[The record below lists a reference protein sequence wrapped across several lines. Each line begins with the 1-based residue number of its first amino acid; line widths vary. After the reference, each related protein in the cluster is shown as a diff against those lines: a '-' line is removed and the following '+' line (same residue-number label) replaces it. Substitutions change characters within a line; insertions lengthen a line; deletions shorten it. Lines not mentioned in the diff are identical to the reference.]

1 MFLFQQRV
9 PFCFSTLGN
18 RKVFSLLTFLSP
30 APCLVPSTWCVQRK
44 CMVTARWAHRAKRL
58 FSKGRVFSWIP
69 LAAGCDTRNVEVMCV
84 MLPGSTYSKARQ
96 WDGEGQGKVQ
106 GPAVDRSPLWAT
118 GAQRHRA
125 AHSHQNLTGKQLG
138 NSAQATHWCLSP
150 SSGCPLSECPQ
161 SSLPGKRGEEQLSSG
176 CSMSPCLCAH
186 HTSEQFALEGTG
198 PDGPS
203 SHAAYN
209 TNHYHFQQRGMVQIG
224 FLSSVSIP
232 GSVKAGKKARFILK
246 SPEKSFR
253 CQILRRVFRR
263 SKPQLLWKQT
273 FRPYSH
279 LISSISLEFSPPM
292 AINTYSIIQW
302 SMDTK
307 FKFLS

>member
-1 MFLFQQRV
+1 
-9 PFCFSTLGN
+9 
-18 RKVFSLLTFLSP
+18 
-30 APCLVPSTWCVQRK
+30 
-44 CMVTARWAHRAKRL
+44 
-58 FSKGRVFSWIP
+58 
-69 LAAGCDTRNVEVMCV
+69 
-84 MLPGSTYSKARQ
+84 
-96 WDGEGQGKVQ
+96 
-106 GPAVDRSPLWAT
+106 
-118 GAQRHRA
+118 
-125 AHSHQNLTGKQLG
+125 
-138 NSAQATHWCLSP
+138 
-150 SSGCPLSECPQ
+150 
-161 SSLPGKRGEEQLSSG
+161 
-176 CSMSPCLCAH
+176 MSPCVCTH

-203 SHAAYN
+203 PHAAYN

-232 GSVKAGKKARFILK
+232 GSIKAGKKARFILK

-253 CQILRRVFRR
+253 CQILRQVFRS

-292 AINTYSIIQW
+292 AINTYSIIQR

-307 FKFLS
+307 FNSFSVNQQK